1 MTPDRYD
8 AIVVGVGDAGAA
20 AVAHLADRGID
31 VLGLERFDIPHDY
44 GSSPG
49 PGAIRLAAG
58 EEDVPLYERAVELWE
73 ELGAERG
80 RRLCYRGGAIDVGPT
95 DGEGMEELAASL
107 STYDVAHERLSGAE
121 LVERYPA
128 YRLPDGGSGDGENG
142 AGYTAVYQPGGGL
155 LRPDRGIV
163 AHVERAHEA
172 GATIRARERV
182 TDWDRIG
189 DAIRVRTNRDE
200 YRAERLVVTAGPWT
214 GGVVEDLEDVLRS
227 ERRVRAWLQPDSP
240 AAFAP
245 ERFPPFE
252 FRTDEGR
259 YYGGPVLGTPGFSFG
274 RRHHRGETAD
284 PTHLEREPMPQDE
297 RVLRRFAERYLP
309 GGTGPTM
316 GLRTSLATATPDDRL
331 LVGRLPDDD
340 QVTVA
345 TGLSGGEAPLA
356 SVVGEI
362 VADLALEGETDHPI
376 TSVELGRFL
385 EEIDA

>member
-20 AVAHLADRGID
+20 AVSHLADRGVD
-31 VLGLERFDIPHDY
+31 VLGLERFDIPHGY

-58 EEDVPLYERAVELWE
+58 EDGVPLYERAVELWE
-73 ELGAERG
+73 ELGAEQG
-80 RRLCYRGGAIDVGPT
+80 QRLCYRGGAIDVAA
-95 DGEGMEELAASL
+95 DGSELEELATSL
-107 STYDVAHERLSGAE
+107 ATHDVEYERLSGAT
-121 LVERYPA
+121 LAERYPA
-128 YRLPDGGSGDGENG
+128 YRLPDNGEDGERGENDG
-142 AGYTAVYQPGGGL
+142 DDGTEYAAIYQPDGGL

-163 AHVERAHEA
+163 AHVERAHDA

-189 DAIRVRTNRDE
+189 DDVRVRTNRDE
-200 YRAERLVVTAGPWT
+200 YRADRLVVTAGPWT
-214 GGVVEDLEDVLRS
+214 GGIVKELGDVLRP

-240 AAFAP
+240 TAFAP
-245 ERFPPFE
+245 ERFPPFA
-252 FRTDEGR
+252 FRTEKGR
-259 YYGGPVLGTPGFSFG
+259 YYGGPILGFPGFSFG

-297 RVLRRFAERYLP
+297 RVLRQFADRYLP

-316 GLRTSLATATPDDRL
+316 GLRTSLATATPDDRFI
-331 LVGRLPDDD
+331 VGTLPDDP
-340 QVTVA
+340 VTVA
-345 TGLSGGEAPLA
+345 AGLSGSEAPLA
-356 SVVGEI
+356 SVAGEI

-376 TSVELGRFL
+376 APFALGRFL
-385 EEIDA
+385 D